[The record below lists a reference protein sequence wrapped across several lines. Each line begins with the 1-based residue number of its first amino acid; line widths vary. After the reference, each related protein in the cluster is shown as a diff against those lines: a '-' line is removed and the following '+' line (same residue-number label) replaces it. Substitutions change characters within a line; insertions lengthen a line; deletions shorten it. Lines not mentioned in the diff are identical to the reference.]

1 MSKLFEPITI
11 GDISL
16 KNRIIMSP
24 MTRTRANGVGRVPN
38 ELMKEYYVQRASA
51 GLIISEATSVSPMG
65 VGYPDTPGIWSD
77 EQTEGW
83 KKIVEAVHNAGGKMV
98 LQLWHVGRVSDPIYH
113 NGDLPIAPSAIALSG
128 NVNVLRP
135 ERPYVT
141 PRALLTEE
149 IPQIVEQFR
158 KGAENAKKAGFDGV
172 ELHAANGYLID
183 QFLNDRSNKR
193 TDIYGGSPEN
203 RARFLLEITDVV
215 CSVWTSK
222 RVGVHLSPRC
232 DAHDMGDSSPEK
244 TFGYVVEELSKRNIA
259 FICSREYYNER
270 DWLGAKLKT
279 AFTGAYIVNEGFTF
293 ELANK
298 ILDDGNADAVAF
310 GKLFI
315 SNPDLPYRFQNNKEL
330 TAGKEDLFFASGKE
344 GYTNYEFTNNLK

>member
-1 MSKLFEPITI
+1 MSMLFEPLTV
-11 GDISL
+11 GDLSL

-24 MTRTRANGVGRVPN
+24 MTRTRANGIGRVPN
-38 ELMKEYYVQRASA
+38 ELMKEYYVQRATA
-51 GLIISEATSVSPMG
+51 GLIISEATSVSSLG

-83 KKIVEAVHNAGGKMV
+83 KKIVESVHDAGGKMV
-98 LQLWHVGRVSDPIYH
+98 LQLWHVGRVSDPVYH
-113 NGDLPIAPSAIALSG
+113 NGDLPVAPSAIALNG

-135 ERPYVT
+135 LRPYVT

-149 IPQIVEQFR
+149 IPQIVEEFR

-193 TDIYGGSPEN
+193 TDIYGGSIEN
-203 RARFLLEITDVV
+203 RARFLLEILDAV
-215 CSVWTSK
+215 CSVWNPQ

-232 DAHDMGDSSPEK
+232 DAHDMGDSNREK
-244 TFGYVVEELSKRNIA
+244 TFEYVVQELSKRNIA
-259 FICSREYYNER
+259 FICSREYYNES
-270 DWLGAKLKT
+270 DWLGKKLKKS
-279 AFTGAYIVNEGFTF
+279 FTGTYIVNEGFTF

-298 ILDDGNADAVAF
+298 VLNDGNADAVAF
-310 GKLFI
+310 GRLFI
-315 SNPDLPYRFQNNKEL
+315 SNPDLPHRFRYGKEL
-330 TAGKEDLFFASGKE
+330 TVGKEDSFFASGKQ
-344 GYTNYEFTNNLK
+344 GYTDYQFIN